1 MNAKALQQ
9 LLEDVASGHTGIET
23 AMQRLRSLPFEDLGF
38 ARIDHHRSLRQGYP
52 ETIFCQGKTT
62 EQTLRI
68 AERILASDSPLLAT
82 RVEEETGRALQDRFA
97 DAEWDPVAR
106 TVVALPEGMAPAAEK
121 GLVLV
126 VSAGTSD
133 VPVAT
138 EAVNTAR
145 AMGARVETLFDVGV
159 AGIHRLLTHT
169 ERLREAR
176 AIVVAAGMEGALASV
191 VGGLVDAPVIAVPTS
206 VGYGASFQGL
216 AALLT
221 MLNSCASGVLVVNID
236 NGYGAGYSA
245 ALINNRSLGDATEA
259 T

>member
-1 MNAKALQQ
+1 MNEISLQK
-9 LLEDVASGHTGIET
+9 LLEEVADGSTGIDQ
-23 AMQRLRSLPFEDLGF
+23 AMRRLRSLPFEDLGF

-52 ETIFCQGKTT
+52 ETIFGQGKTT
-62 EQTLRI
+62 EQTLAI
-68 AERILASDSPLLAT
+68 AERILASGSPLLAT
-82 RVEEETGRALQDRFA
+82 RVEEDTGRALESRLA
-97 DAEWDPVAR
+97 GAEWDPEAR
-106 TVVALPEGMAPAAEK
+106 TVVAQPEGAAPVVPK

-133 VPVAT
+133 VPVAR
-138 EAVNTAR
+138 EAVITAR
-145 AMGARVETLFDVGV
+145 AMGAKVETLFDVGV

-169 ERLREAR
+169 DRLREAQ

-236 NGYGAGYSA
+236 NGYGAGYAA
-245 ALINNRSLGDATEA
+245 ALINNRSVGDAPA
-259 T
+259 